1 MILRGGGRPAQGGL
15 FPAYAGV
22 ILGSSPCAELFKAF
36 PRLRGGDPKLSNE
49 LYGGNQL
56 FPAYAGVILSQSMS
70 VVIEE
75 SFPRLRGGDPSPGPG
90 RRGSG
95 TFSPPTRG

>member
-56 FPAYAGVILSQSMS
+56 FPAYAGVIPAPAQ
-70 VVIEE
+70 VGVAAVP
-75 SFPRLRGGDPSPGPG
+75 FPRLRGGDPCRSARKP
-90 RRGSG
+90 RM
-95 TFSPPTRG
+95 

>member
-75 SFPRLRGGDPSPGPG
+75 LSDTVLVDTTVLPE
-90 RRGSG
+90 
-95 TFSPPTRG
+95 

>member
-1 MILRGGGRPAQGGL
+1 ML

-75 SFPRLRGGDPSPGPG
+75 SFPRLRGGDPKEQWA
-90 RRGSG
+90 RIFKMV
-95 TFSPPTRG
+95 FSPPTRG